1 MSWSTFSFLS
11 ISKQSNM
18 WLDIIIALQTSSF
31 ILHSQLNSTAM
42 SLHCIAMWD
51 PKHFLPKSVNVSQ
64 DAKRRQTIKTSVQ
77 TLPDCKAWDL
87 FRWRKHFLKLVRNA
101 ARRKYISC
109 HASFMFHSMPGN
121 WAALEMRNCTY
132 LFFESWYFI
141 KVPIMFHS
149 IVLISGSRYFS

>member
-31 ILHSQLNSTAM
+31 ILHSSTSM
-42 SLHCIAMWD
+42 SMWD
-51 PKHFLPKSVNVSQ
+51 PKHFLPKSVNVSE

-132 LFFESWYFI
+132 LFLESWYFI